1 MGKIELNG
9 MKFYGYHGCCDT
21 EKLAGGRYIVDFSG
35 EYDSGKA
42 ELSDDLKDAVD
53 YSKVY
58 SIVAKCMSERK
69 NLLESLCNTIASGI
83 KKEMPEF
90 KNVCIKITKLNP
102 PLPGVVDSSSFT
114 CSL

>member
-21 EKLAGGRYIVDFSG
+21 EKLAGGRYIVNFSG
-35 EYDSGKA
+35 EYDSSACEETDNLEDAINYAGIYAVIK
-42 ELSDDLKDAVD
+42 ERMLKP
-53 YSKVY
+53 
-58 SIVAKCMSERK
+58 C
-69 NLLESLCNTIASGI
+69 NLLEHLCASIAREI
-83 KKEMPEF
+83 KKNFPEM
-90 KNVCIKITKLNP
+90 KNITVKVTKLNP